1 MEIINPSGGSEF
13 ETQPGRGNKNQ
24 ERPWIGDL
32 PGKGS
37 EGPTDIPNKDDSCP
51 HCGTPHKGGVRK
63 DNPYQMPQNP
73 LSTPGQYRGPQQGRG
88 GHFGSGH
95 QKEDHWGRPD
105 KSPPP
110 TKWSGQPGI
119 DSPNPHHPHDMH
131 PNHPDYHSQ
140 TFEEQRKYGGDINN
154 NPNFIMVTGDRSH
167 IRKTP
172 HNPNARPTY

>member
-51 HCGTPHKGGVRK
+51 HCEGTGKSDRHGRIEKFDQRFP
-63 DNPYQMPQNP
+63 N
-73 LSTPGQYRGPQQGRG
+73 YRGPQQGRG
-88 GHFGSGH
+88 GHFDAGH
-95 QKEDHWGRPD
+95 QKEDQWGRPD

-119 DSPNPHHPHDMH
+119 DSPNPHHPRDMH
-131 PNHPDYHSQ
+131 PNHPDYHNQ

-154 NPNFIMVTGDRSH
+154 NPNFIMVTGPRSH

-172 HNPNARPTY
+172 HDPNAQPTY